1 LEQTDS
7 GSSPVPPDRNYRT
20 VALVSASLA
29 VFFITLTSSGLNVAL
44 PSINKE
50 FSSDAILLSWIV
62 TSFVLSSAV
71 FSLPFGRI
79 ADILGLKKM
88 FLYGM
93 ILFTSVSAISV
104 FSNSSIMLI
113 ICRSVQGLAAAMI
126 AVNSIA
132 MVTAIF
138 PAKERGRALGI
149 NIACVYAGSA
159 VGPFLGG
166 ILTEHLGWRS
176 VFIINIP
183 VGLAVAAILIWKI
196 KGEWQES
203 KGEKFDYGGSLIS
216 GLALIALMYGFSL
229 LPEITGVVLILAGV
243 AGLIAFLRWESRTA
257 NPILNVGLFQKN
269 KAFIFSNLAGLISYT
284 AIFAVSFLMSLYL
297 QYIKGFTP
305 EQAGLIL
312 VSQPVMQ
319 ALLSPFTGRLSDK
332 IEPRIIA
339 SAGMALIFAGLL
351 LFSTLSTDTS
361 TLQVIFTLII
371 LGVGFALFSSPN
383 SNAVMTAVLPKYF
396 GVASAVMST
405 MRSVGQ
411 MLSMGITMIVMA
423 VVIGRV
429 AITPQYYPVF
439 LNSVKIAFGIFAA
452 LCIFGILA
460 SLIRGKVR

>member
-1 LEQTDS
+1 LERTDA
-7 GSSPVPPDRNYRT
+7 GVVGQPIPNYRT
-20 VALVSASLA
+20 VALVASSLA

-62 TSFVLSSAV
+62 TSFVLASAV
-71 FSLPFGRI
+71 FSLPSGRI
-79 ADILGLKKM
+79 ADILGLKKI

-93 ILFTSVSAISV
+93 ILFTLVSAVAI
-104 FSNSSIMLI
+104 FSNSSLMLI

-138 PAKERGRALGI
+138 PAKERGQALGI

-176 VFIINIP
+176 VFAINIP
-183 VGLAVAAILIWKI
+183 VGLAVVALIIWKI
-196 KGEWQES
+196 KGEWRENQ
-203 KGEKFDYGGSLIS
+203 GEKFDYVGSIIY
-216 GLALIALMYGFSL
+216 GLALIAVMYGFSL
-229 LPEITGVVLILAGV
+229 LPDIPGIVLIV
-243 AGLIAFLRWESRTA
+243 AGAAGLVAFLSWESRSEH
-257 NPILNVGLFQKN
+257 PILNVSLFQKN
-269 KAFIFSNLAGLISYT
+269 RAFILSNLAALISYT

-297 QYIKGFTP
+297 QYIKGFSP

-319 ALLSPFTGRLSDK
+319 ALLSPFTGKLSDK
-332 IEPRIIA
+332 IEPRIVA
-339 SAGMALIFAGLL
+339 SAGMALIFVGLL
-351 LFSTLSTDTS
+351 LFSLLSTDTP
-361 TLQVIFTLII
+361 TVQVIATLII

-383 SNAVMTAVLPKYF
+383 TNAVMSSVIPKYF
-396 GVASAVMST
+396 GVASAIMST

-411 MLSMGITMIVMA
+411 MFSMGITMTVMA
-423 VVIGRV
+423 IVIGRV
-429 AITPQYYPVF
+429 AISPQYYSAF
-439 LNSVKIAFGIFAA
+439 LTSVKIAFAIFAG
-452 LCIFGILA
+452 LCLLGILS